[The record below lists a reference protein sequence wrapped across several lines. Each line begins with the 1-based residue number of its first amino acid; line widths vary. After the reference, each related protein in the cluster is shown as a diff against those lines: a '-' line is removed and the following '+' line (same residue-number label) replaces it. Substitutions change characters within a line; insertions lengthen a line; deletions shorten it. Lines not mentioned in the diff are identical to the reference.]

1 MCDTHETSYKQKTII
16 MRTRKFF
23 IGILAIV
30 AVLLVSSCE
39 NSLFDQKENDY
50 GILPENFKVD
60 IPSSL
65 SNDLKSATLKS
76 TAADTLNGNII
87 YWYLNAYIAVGEGAA
102 DIVEAIMWHLSVYKI
117 ENVIS
122 LSYTSKD
129 DNRVKNLDV
138 IADVEFEGRHWE
150 YGLTIT
156 DAESEVN
163 ADGGIGMQV
172 FWNKSPI
179 EGIAIFKPYNLDRNK
194 NVNATEAMGSIEYSE
209 KGTGDYEA
217 YMIVEIAGLPVAAS
231 QTYAVETMKMFVGK
245 KGDVIDVIGNSNHPN
260 ARFNIYDTDTKG
272 FNWAFVAS
280 GNKSSDVAVAEVGLP
295 LSSADI
301 ATRSAILEDNSIKK
315 VLTREMTN
323 YVVAAYASYGITLQP
338 DEIANYIT
346 PYLKNADAPGYFNSN
361 GFVKGG
367 VAPNGGYSELE
378 TRIKSLVPYNPVEI
392 SNLQID
398 FNY

>member
-1 MCDTHETSYKQKTII
+1 
-16 MRTRKFF
+16 MRTRNFF
-23 IGILAIV
+23 IGILAVI
-30 AVLLVSSCE
+30 ASLLFSSCE
-39 NSLFDQKENDY
+39 NSLFDEKGKDY
-50 GILPENFKVD
+50 GILPEKFKVD

-65 SNDLKSATLKS
+65 SNNLKSATLKS
-76 TAADTLNGNII
+76 TKADTLNGNHI

-102 DIVEAIMWHLSVYKI
+102 DIVEAIMRHLRLYKI

-122 LSYTSKD
+122 LSYTSED
-129 DNRVKNLDV
+129 DDRVKNLDV
-138 IADVEFEGRHWE
+138 ISDVEFEGRQWE
-150 YGLTIT
+150 YQLTIT
-156 DAESEVN
+156 DAESEGN

-179 EGIAIFKPYNLDRNK
+179 EGIAILKPYNLNRRQHAD
-194 NVNATEAMGSIEYSE
+194 AIQAIYSIEYSE
-209 KGTGDYEA
+209 KGTNDYDA
-217 YMIVEIAGLPVAAS
+217 YMIVEIAGLPLPHAS
-231 QTYAVETMKMFVGK
+231 AQPFAVETMKMFVGK

-260 ARFNIYDTDTKG
+260 ARFNTYDTETKG

-280 GNKSSDVAVAEVGLP
+280 GNESTDIAVAEVGLP

-301 ATRSAILEDNSIKK
+301 SSRSAILEDNSIKK

-323 YVVAAYASYGITLQP
+323 YVVAAYASVGITLQP
-338 DEIANYIT
+338 DEIADYIT

-367 VAPNGGYSELE
+367 VAPNGEYSELE
-378 TRIKSLVPYNPVEI
+378 TRIESLIPYNPVEI
-392 SNLQID
+392 SNLQIG